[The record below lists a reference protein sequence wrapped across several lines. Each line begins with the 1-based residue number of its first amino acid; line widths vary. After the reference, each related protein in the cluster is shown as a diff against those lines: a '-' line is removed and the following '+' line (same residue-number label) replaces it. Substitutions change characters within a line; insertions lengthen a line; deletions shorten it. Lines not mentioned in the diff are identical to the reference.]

1 MCGLGSGSTA
11 TGNAEDSVGP
21 LGQALINGVV
31 VAMVVALGFLIA
43 SYPDGRKLALA
54 LILGAIAAVITY
66 VRARRA

>member
-1 MCGLGSGSTA
+1 
-11 TGNAEDSVGP
+11 VGP

-54 LILGAIAAVITY
+54 LILGAIAAIITY